1 MNQQPETSDMKETTI
16 GFLMYLETMIWAL
29 PPTRTKA
36 PKIQQEQL

>member
-16 GFLMYLETMIWAL
+16 GFLVYLETMICAL

-36 PKIQQEQL
+36 PKMHQGQL